1 MVFKID
7 FEKAFDTIEHAA
19 ILEILRCKGFPPLVI
34 GWIKEILSSG
44 SSSVLLNG
52 VPGKNFVCRR
62 GVRQGDPLS
71 PILYV
76 LGGDLFQSILN
87 RALAEGRL
95 HLPIPISGN
104 YPIIQDRKSTRL
116 NSSHPV

>member
-7 FEKAFDTIEHAA
+7 FEKAFDTTEHSA
-19 ILEILRCKGFPPLVI
+19 ILEILGCKGFPPLVI
-34 GWIKEILSSG
+34 RWIKEIIPSG

-52 VPGKNFVCRR
+52 VPGKKIVCKR

-76 LGGDLFQSILN
+76 LGGNLFQSILN
-87 RALAEGRL
+87 MALSKGRL
-95 HLPIPISGN
+95 HLPIPVPGD
-104 YPIIQDRKSTRL
+104 YPIIKYADDTL
-116 NSSHPV
+116 VVLPTE